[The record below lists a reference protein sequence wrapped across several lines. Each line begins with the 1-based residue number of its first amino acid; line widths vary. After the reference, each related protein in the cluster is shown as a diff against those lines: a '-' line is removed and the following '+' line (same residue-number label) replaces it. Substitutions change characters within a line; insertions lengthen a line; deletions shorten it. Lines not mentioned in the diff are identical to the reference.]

1 MKVKG
6 VVDVNNMPKDPG
18 ELRDGKGGFMVA
30 RRATDAELWYY
41 GTYGSERRAYA
52 VAEEIQ
58 NGVVI
63 EVAGDCMEEQ

>member
-18 ELRDGKGGFMVA
+18 ELRDGKGGFMVV
-30 RRATDAELWYY
+30 RVLSGENWYY
-41 GTYGSERRAYA
+41 GTYGSMKRAIA
-52 VAEEIQ
+52 VAQELG

-63 EVAGDCMEEQ
+63 EVAGNCMEEQ